1 MQKIF
6 AWLQTKKLHVLI
18 QVVNRVFVVHILLV
32 QVVEPKIKKS
42 KSVYPKEQLNLV
54 KNKHIDEKANQTYLF
69 FLTFVAEIGS
79 CYGGGC

>member
-32 QVVEPKIKKS
+32 QVVEPEIWKLGL
-42 KSVYPKEQLNLV
+42 VYENFLSQ
-54 KNKHIDEKANQTYLF
+54 YLGLELMRKQWIISI

>member
-18 QVVNRVFVVHILLV
+18 QVVNRVFVVHILLLV

-42 KSVYPKEQLNLV
+42 KWVYPKLKLNLV
-54 KNKHIDEKANQTYLF
+54 QNNIDEKANQTYSF